1 MSFNWHA
8 YLSETGAEVSP
19 PSLFDH
25 VCRSLEPIIHKGEV
39 LEAVSVESWNEH
51 DPTTFGFWPA
61 EVASISGHMVLFK
74 WCGLEECVPTDQ
86 RWPTSSGFWFDT
98 KGTNWHL
105 VRPVGTT
112 QLKGQ
117 NMKEPTHICSK
128 PDTHRIPNAALLE
141 SLKKRAI
148 SHIFFEQRILYMYEA
163 IRVGG
168 YFECEHPSN
177 PCFVWPVKVLRTVGG
192 RLHLAWFGSE
202 KKKSTCGPC
211 LSQNANFTLFYLHRR
226 IHPLGWGKYYGLAY
240 CPPPGLT
247 PDRTISNVDAFIRG
261 TPPAFM
267 QLPGEEVFDVR
278 KMRIGHPLYQPDPP
292 LHEFKVGWKVEA
304 VNPQKPYAVQPATV
318 VQVFNSRY
326 FLVELDDL
334 TVADSGLTSSKPVT
348 PSTQSERIRFVSYA
362 GSPVIMPVNT
372 SQLRGLHLTP
382 PPGWPSKRSFTWTT
396 YLTLLSNQQQTFGI
410 SVENG
415 LLRSASTTNLH
426 VANRH
431 HLQLYSGLGP
441 HGTEFVHSPSTSLLA
456 NDCPVSSSSHVLF
469 CPSEAVFK
477 GVHISE
483 MFPTYSDTESALQSK
498 YANSSIHVSADA
510 CDGALNPIK
519 REMGNHS
526 KERHSSRFLLG
537 MKLEMV
543 LPEFLASFVPESQSD
558 SAGLP
563 LCTATVT
570 RVEESNL
577 LWLLPD
583 LDMARS
589 RKQLHPIMVDAR
601 STDLYPVGWAASV
614 GHLIIAP
621 AGYEQHCEDSK
632 TGVSSETDVVHN
644 ETPAPLWSIELR
656 PTHDLQYQAV
666 TYESEEICP
675 PIYINSKC
683 YLGPFL
689 CRTNLDLLPQR
700 FGPGPIA
707 RVMHNLLTRLV
718 SAAYRPIRVLRMFEA
733 DWASGMSS
741 ALTNLRTA
749 QRANS
754 AGGDS
759 TVVTRGRYNLQTART
774 AFRHAEADTIE
785 QRRVG
790 MRVVILRIRCPR
802 RGIKIEAPVEVCCR
816 VRAVEE
822 FCRQVSLVLEAC
834 PHLISLNAP
843 CLGETSDHPQSHV
856 NESPALCVT
865 QQNADHNNLS
875 ESNEF
880 DFSSHCH
887 ANECPSFCASRLRS
901 RNLDRLPAWK
911 RRMYASLRPFGVQP
925 PSSES
930 NWQLPA
936 RGSSTV
942 LATTLRTR
950 SAVAAAQRQ
959 QHALGRALSPT
970 HVFSGLIN
978 GQPITRAPRR
988 QRGRIAGRFRGSHL
1002 RRHSGQLSMDTDL
1015 RHHLPGC
1022 LKRPHNAGALPRSD
1036 RMYDFCTNS
1045 PPPHQQSM
1053 DTNGSNPPNEN
1064 GVTICAQKYHPNMH
1078 NHIHYPWRNQRI
1090 PIDPYV
1096 CTSSRFR
1103 PIPRPLPHHDG
1114 YLQDVNLNTIL
1125 SDAPR
1130 VTLSSNPLFWTPVEL
1145 GSYLGETDCKEM
1157 WPLLAAEA
1165 VDGQAF
1171 MLLTL
1176 PVLHHLVGLRWEDA
1190 IRLARHVVSV
1200 KRAFMEQFST
1210 ESNDNNNVIGRSS

>member
-1 MSFNWHA
+1 MIDARISTQADNEYDGACKSFKRQI
-8 YLSETGAEVSP
+8 VK
-19 PSLFDH
+19 SLRKDRELWWTSKALEMEEGFAPGNNDIL
-25 VCRSLEPIIHKGEV
+25 CQLALGEQRLEPIIHKGEV
-39 LEAVSVESWNEH
+39 LEAVSVESWNED

-74 WCGLEECVPTDQ
+74 WCGLEECVSPDQ

-117 NMKEPTHICSK
+117 NMREPIHICSK
-128 PDTHRIPNAALLE
+128 PDTHRISNAALLE

-163 IRVGG
+163 IRV
-168 YFECEHPSN
+168 
-177 PCFVWPVKVLRTVGG
+177 
-192 RLHLAWFGSE
+192 
-202 KKKSTCGPC
+202 
-211 LSQNANFTLFYLHRR
+211 
-226 IHPLGWGKYYGLAY
+226 GWGKYYGLAY

-304 VNPQKPYAVQPATV
+304 VNPQKPYAVQPATI

-326 FLVELDDL
+326 FLVELDEL
-334 TVADSGLTSSKPVT
+334 TVADSGFPCSKAVT

-396 YLTLLSNQQQTFGI
+396 YLTLLSNQQQAFGT

-415 LLRSASTTNLH
+415 LLRPASTNNLH

-456 NDCPVSSSSHVLF
+456 NDYPVSSSSHVLF

-483 MFPTYSDTESALQSK
+483 MFPTYSDTDSTLQSK
-498 YANSSIHVSADA
+498 YANSSIHVSSDA
-510 CDGALNPIK
+510 CDGAMNPLK

-543 LPEFLASFVPESQSD
+543 LPEFLASFVPEPESD
-558 SAGLP
+558 TAGLP

-601 STDLYPVGWAASV
+601 STDLYPVGWASSV

-621 AGYEQHCEDSK
+621 AGYEQHCEDSGA
-632 TGVSSETDVVHN
+632 GVSSETGVVHK
-644 ETPAPLWSIELR
+644 EIPAPLWSIELR

-675 PIYINSKC
+675 PVYINSKC

-700 FGPGPIA
+700 FGPGPTA

-754 AGGDS
+754 ASGDS

-856 NESPALCVT
+856 NESPALGVT
-865 QQNADHNNLS
+865 QQNADHNSFS

-925 PSSES
+925 PSES

-942 LATTLRTR
+942 LTTTLRTR

-1015 RHHLPGC
+1015 RHHIPGC

-1053 DTNGSNPPNEN
+1053 DTNGSNPLDEN
-1064 GVTICAQKYHPNMH
+1064 GVTICAQKYYPNMH
-1078 NHIHYPWRNQRI
+1078 NHIQHYPWRSQRI

-1096 CTSSRFR
+1096 CASSRFR
-1103 PIPRPLPHHDG
+1103 PTPRPMPHHDG

-1210 ESNDNNNVIGRSS
+1210 ESNDNNVISRSS